1 MVAAFVTDFVGVVA
15 FFAMVFFTAVTVV
28 FFFGGIV
35 LGPPL
40 SLSLSLFRSCPRW
53 YQFSTTRNRRFPER
67 SLSLT
72 LKAGILFGS
81 LCLSECILGDAG
93 EVR

>member
-40 SLSLSLFRSCPRW
+40 SLSLSLSYDRVRVGINSRRLAIGVFPRGA
-53 YQFSTTRNRRFPER
+53 SH
-67 SLSLT
+67 
-72 LKAGILFGS
+72 
-81 LCLSECILGDAG
+81 
-93 EVR
+93 

>member
-40 SLSLSLFRSCPRW
+40 SLSLSLTIVSALVSILDDS
-53 YQFSTTRNRRFPER
+53 QSAFSREEPLTDPQSRGFSSDLSV
-67 SLSLT
+67 SLNVSW
-72 LKAGILFGS
+72 GMQ
-81 LCLSECILGDAG
+81 
-93 EVR
+93 VR

>member
-40 SLSLSLFRSCPRW
+40 SLSLSLSLTIVSALVSILDDS
-53 YQFSTTRNRRFPER
+53 QSAFSREEPLTDPQSRDSLRI
-67 SLSLT
+67 SLSL
-72 LKAGILFGS
+72 
-81 LCLSECILGDAG
+81 
-93 EVR
+93 